1 MTVDSEDSVEA
12 SRVPVGMVV
21 RRLAALAAKV
31 KAEVVARAAVTAVWE
46 VASEVVVVVA
56 PEALEE
62 TTAVGSPAASKKLLV
77 SRPSYFKERKCY
89 RRKNCTSC
97 E

>member
-12 SRVPVGMVV
+12 FRVPAGMVV
-21 RRLAALAAKV
+21 RSLVAALAAKV

-46 VASEVVVVVA
+46 VASEVVLVVA

-89 RRKNCTSC
+89 RRKNYIL
-97 E
+97 